1 MKRMLL
7 ILIILSSFI
16 VSGCT
21 TGSTAITGQVRP
33 AISPSALQFGD
44 FTYTINSPDTNTVTL
59 AGYTGS
65 DDTVV
70 IPSSIE
76 GYPVT
81 TIGASAFSKYYSLIS
96 ITIPDSVTTIGYS
109 AFSCCTHLTNITIP
123 ASVTSIGN
131 SAFSGCTYLMNITIP
146 ASVTSIGRLAFW
158 SCNSLPA
165 ILVDANNGF
174 YCSIDGVLFSKDQ
187 TTLVQY
193 PPGKAGGYTIP
204 TSVTS
209 IGNHAFR
216 CCYGLTSVTIG
227 DSVTAIGNSAF
238 EGCIG
243 LMSVTISDSVAS
255 IGDSAF
261 WGCTSLTNIT
271 IPASVT
277 SIEKSAF
284 RSCNGLTSV
293 YFEGNAP
300 SLKGPVFQRTDKATI
315 YYKSGTTGWGETFGG
330 RPTALWKP

>member
-1 MKRMLL
+1 MKRRIPCIARWNQTHLLL
-7 ILIILSSFI
+7 IVLLGFFFQGCASVK
-16 VSGCT
+16 VS
-21 TGSTAITGQVRP
+21 
-33 AISPSALQFGD
+33 D

-59 AGYTGS
+59 TGYTGS

-70 IPSSIE
+70 IPATIDDKSVTHIGLKAFYKNSSLS
-76 GYPVT
+76 
-81 TIGASAFSKYYSLIS
+81 SA
-96 ITIPDSVTTIGYS
+96 TVPDSVTTIGLS
-109 AFSCCTHLTNITIP
+109 AFFGCTHLTNITIP

-131 SAFSGCTYLMNITIP
+131 YAFSGCTHLTNITIP
-146 ASVTSIGRLAFW
+146 ASVTSIGSLAFW
-158 SCNSLPA
+158 SCNSLSA
-165 ILVDANNGF
+165 ILADANNGF

-216 CCYGLTSVTIG
+216 CCYDLTSVTIG

-261 WGCTSLTNIT
+261 RGCTSLTNIT

-284 RSCNGLTSV
+284 RNCNGLTAVNFQGDAPTLGSKV
-293 YFEGNAP
+293 FYGCGNAT
-300 SLKGPVFQRTDKATI
+300 V
-315 YYKSGTTGWGETFGG
+315 YYLFGTTGWTNPWGG
-330 RPTALWKP
+330 LPTVLLDD